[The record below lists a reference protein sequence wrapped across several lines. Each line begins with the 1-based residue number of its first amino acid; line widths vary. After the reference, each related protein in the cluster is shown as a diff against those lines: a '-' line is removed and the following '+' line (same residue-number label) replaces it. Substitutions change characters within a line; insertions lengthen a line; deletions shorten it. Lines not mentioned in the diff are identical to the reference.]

1 MLEVSWIIS
10 YLFLGIVVG
19 FMAGLL
25 GIGGGGIMVPVLT
38 TMFLMQGIAVEN
50 AVHLALGTSM
60 ASIIMTSLSSMRAH
74 HGNKAVQWSL
84 VKQLS
89 LGIIPGAWVA
99 TYVAA
104 SINSM
109 YLAIIFSTFMTYVAF
124 KVFSN
129 TQPKAGRAL
138 LGNKGMFGAGFGIGG
153 ISSLV
158 SIGGGALTVP
168 FLLWQNVD
176 VKKAIGTSAAI
187 GFPISVAGTLGFMI
201 NGTATDFQYNL
212 AVGFV
217 YLPAVVI
224 ISIASFF
231 MAPVGARLMHS
242 LPVKTIKKILGV
254 LLLALSINMLY
265 SVLASSA

>member
-1 MLEVSWIIS
+1 MLDVTWIVS
-10 YLFLGIVVG
+10 YVCLGITVG
-19 FMAGLL
+19 FLAGLL

-38 TMFLMQGIAVEN
+38 TLFLMQGIAVEN

-60 ASIIMTSLSSMRAH
+60 ASIIMTSLSSLRAH
-74 HGNKAVQWSL
+74 HSNGAVRWEL
-84 VKQLS
+84 VKRLS
-89 LGIIPGAWVA
+89 LGIIPGAWAA

-109 YLAIIFSTFMTYVAF
+109 YLAMIFSAFMTYVAY

-129 TQPKAGRAL
+129 TAPKSGGVL
-138 LGNKGMFGAGFGIGG
+138 LGRQGMFGAGFGIGG

-168 FLLWQNVD
+168 FLLWQNVN

-187 GFPISVAGTLGFMI
+187 GFPISVAGTLGFII
-201 NGTATDFQYNL
+201 NGTATEFKYDM

-217 YLPAVVI
+217 YLPAVLI

-231 MAPVGARLMHS
+231 MAPVGAGLMHRM
-242 LPVKTIKKILGV
+242 PVKTIKKILGV

-265 SVLASSA
+265 SVFSSSV